1 MKIVY
6 LVTSSGGSF
15 YCTNCY
21 RDMLFFKAIKKY
33 GNAEVE
39 ALPLYLPPEKIY
51 VENGFSTDVFF
62 GAVSLFIREKIPALE
77 KMPTFLEKIFD
88 SPPLLNIAAKSASS
102 TRTSGLE
109 EMTLSLIDS
118 SSRKHIK
125 ELENLVKYLRES
137 AKPDI
142 IHLSNS
148 LIIGLAKQIKDY
160 LDVKIVCSLQN
171 EDDWINEMK
180 EPYQSKAWKM
190 IGKESVNVDAFI
202 SPSKYFRDFIV
213 SKTGISSDK
222 IKIVPTGI
230 EPETAVIPAAKK
242 AVEPAIGFLSRVS
255 YNNGFDKL
263 VDAFIKI
270 KDSGDFENLNLH
282 VCGGYTADDKP
293 FIKEQIKKI
302 NDSGFKN
309 SVRIFQEFQGKG
321 KTEFLESVCL
331 ISVPVRKPDA
341 YGLYVLEAN
350 AAGVPVVEPSTGS
363 FPEIIEATDGGILYE
378 PDTVDA
384 LTENILNLLRNS
396 DILKETGLRG
406 RKNVLTKLTTVQ
418 TANALM
424 QVYSNLL

>member
-21 RDMLFFKAIKKY
+21 RDMLFLKAIKKY
-33 GNAEVE
+33 SNADAETVS
-39 ALPLYLPPEKIY
+39 LYLPPEKIY
-51 VENGFSTDVFF
+51 VENGFGTDVFF
-62 GAVSLFIREKIPALE
+62 GAVSLYIREKIPALE

-88 SPPLLNIAAKSASS
+88 SPPMLNIAAKSASS
-102 TRTSGLE
+102 TRTNGLE
-109 EMTLSLIDS
+109 EMTLGMIDS
-118 SSRKHIK
+118 SSRKHIR
-125 ELENLVKYLRES
+125 ELENLVKYLQES
-137 AKPDI
+137 VKPDI

-180 EPYQSKAWKM
+180 EPYQSKAWEM

-202 SPSKYFRDFIV
+202 SPSKYFSDFIV
-213 SKTGISSDK
+213 SKTNINRDK
-222 IKIVPTGI
+222 IKIVPIGI
-230 EPETAVIPAAKK
+230 ESETVFPGTEKVIK
-242 AVEPAIGFLSRVS
+242 PAIGFLSRVS

-270 KDSGDFENLNLH
+270 RKSGDFENLNLH
-282 VCGGYTADDKP
+282 ICGGYTGDDKP
-293 FIKEQIKKI
+293 FIKKQIKKI
-302 NDSGFKN
+302 NGSGYKN

-321 KTEFLESVCL
+321 KREFLESVCL

-350 AAGVPVVEPSTGS
+350 AAGVPVVQPSTGS
-363 FPEIIEATDGGILYE
+363 FPEILEATEGGILYE
-378 PDTVDA
+378 PDTVEY

-396 DILKETGLRG
+396 DILKELGLRG
-406 RKNVLTKLTTVQ
+406 KKNVLTKLSTEQ
-418 TANALM
+418 MAKALM
-424 QVYSNLL
+424 EVYTNL